1 MSINKAKLT
10 SKYQTSIPKEIREIL
25 GLNKGDSIGFEI
37 IEGEKKEVKL
47 FKLASFDI
55 DYLKSLD
62 SSLGEWNSK
71 EDNENFKH
79 LQA

>member
-1 MSINKAKLT
+1 MSM
-10 SKYQTSIPKEIREIL
+10 
-25 GLNKGDSIGFEI
+25 NKGDSISFEI

-47 FKLASFDI
+47 FKSAFIDI

-62 SSLGEWNSK
+62 SSLEEWNSK

>member
-1 MSINKAKLT
+1 MNKAKLT

-37 IEGEKKEVKL
+37 IGVDKKEVKL
-47 FKLASFDI
+47 FKLESFDI
-55 DYLKSLD
+55 DYLKSLE
-62 SSLGEWNSK
+62 SSLEEWNSE

-79 LQA
+79 LQV

>member
-1 MSINKAKLT
+1 MSMNKAKLT

-62 SSLGEWNSK
+62 SSLEEWNSK

>member
-1 MSINKAKLT
+1 MNTVKLT

-37 IEGEKKEVKL
+37 IEAEKKEVKL
-47 FKLASFDI
+47 FKLEPLDV
-55 DYLKSLD
+55 DYLKSLE
-62 SSLGEWNSK
+62 SSLEEWNSK
-71 EDNENFKH
+71 EDDENFRH

>member
-1 MSINKAKLT
+1 MNTAKLT

-37 IEGEKKEVKL
+37 IEAEKKEVKL
-47 FKLASFDI
+47 FKLEPLDV
-55 DYLKSLD
+55 DYLKSLE
-62 SSLGEWNSK
+62 SSLEEWNSK
-71 EDNENFKH
+71 EDDENFRH